1 MKETT
6 MRPDHPELLTTLRD
20 VAATAVTL
28 LDAFAQIKR
37 ERAAPPPPTA
47 ASPGPQEDLDDPPD
61 APADLDDALDP
72 WPSAVR
78 PRDAAQVLS
87 EAVRQQLFESSL
99 RSITRE
105 QLLLQQRAAA
115 REQTASIH
123 RCLVE
128 IADMASDAIEGDGAR
143 TLPLLNALLER
154 LRDEFRDQYGPFV
167 ANRERETGPS

>member
-1 MKETT
+1 

-61 APADLDDALDP
+61 APADLDDAPDP
-72 WPSAVR
+72 WPATPVR
-78 PRDAAQVLS
+78 PRDAAQFLS

-128 IADMASDAIEGDGAR
+128 IADMASAAIEGDGAR
-143 TLPLLNALLER
+143 TLPLLNALLDR
-154 LRDEFRDQYGPFV
+154 LRDDFRDQYGPFV

>member
-1 MKETT
+1 

-47 ASPGPQEDLDDPPD
+47 AASPAPQDDLDDPPD

-128 IADMASDAIEGDGAR
+128 IADMASAAIEGDGAR
-143 TLPLLNALLER
+143 TLPLLNALLDR
-154 LRDEFRDQYGPFV
+154 LRDDFRDQYGPFV

>member
-1 MKETT
+1 

-61 APADLDDALDP
+61 APADLDDAPDP
-72 WPSAVR
+72 WPATPVR
-78 PRDAAQVLS
+78 PRDAAQFLS

-143 TLPLLNALLER
+143 TLPLLNALLDR
-154 LRDEFRDQYGPFV
+154 LRDDFRDQYGPFV